1 MYAHRIIFISL
12 CLLLSLYGQ
21 GQSQSVTDSAGI
33 YSKDTVAHQT
43 REEFDIQGKKVI
55 NDSTVAFGAD
65 KVVPGKDSIPPVVKK
80 HSPVKA
86 VWMSAILPGL
96 GQAYNK
102 KYWKIP
108 IIYAGLGGL
117 GYWIYFE
124 NKEFGIARASYRAAV
139 RNTATGTA
147 MYKGVEAS
155 YSTIKPYRDYYKN
168 LLNYAAIVTA
178 LWYTLNLVDA
188 AVDGHLYHFNVDE
201 KLSMNVDPSFVLP
214 AQLGMSQACFGL
226 SLSFSPMASKKR
238 YTPAASW
245 Q

>member
-1 MYAHRIIFISL
+1 MYAHRIIFIFFF
-12 CLLLSLYGQ
+12 LLLAHFAGAQAQ
-21 GQSQSVTDSAGI
+21 GYADSAGI
-33 YSKDTVAHQT
+33 YSKDTVQHQT
-43 REEFDIQGKKVI
+43 TEEFDINGKKVI
-55 NDSTVAFGAD
+55 TDTTVAFSTD
-65 KVVPGKDSIPPVVKK
+65 KVVPGKDTVPMVKK

-86 VWMSAILPGL
+86 VWMSAVLPGL

-124 NKEFGIARASYRAAV
+124 SHEFTLARSAYRTAV
-139 RNTATGTA
+139 RSTTGTA
-147 MYKGVEAS
+147 VYKGTELNSA
-155 YSTIKPYRDYYKN
+155 TIKPYRDYYKN

-188 AVDGHLYHFNVDE
+188 AVDGHLYHFNVDD
-201 KLSMNVDPSFVLP
+201 KLSMNVDPSFMLP
-214 AQLGMSQACFGL
+214 VNLGMNQACYGLTL
-226 SLSFSPMASKKR
+226 SLTPMAARKKYDPSR
-238 YTPAASW
+238 RW

>member
-1 MYAHRIIFISL
+1 MYAFRIIFISL
-12 CLLLSLYGQ
+12 SLLLSYCGWAQAQ
-21 GQSQSVTDSAGI
+21 GAADSAGI
-33 YSKDTVAHQT
+33 YSKDTVLHT
-43 REEFDIQGKKVI
+43 TTEEFDIKGKKVI
-55 NDSTVAFGAD
+55 NDTTVAFGAD
-65 KVVPGKDSIPPVVKK
+65 KVLPPADTTKSLVKK

-86 VWMSAILPGL
+86 VWMSAVLPGL

-124 NKEFGIARASYRAAV
+124 NHEFNLARSAYRVAV
-139 RNTATGTA
+139 RNTSGTA
-147 MYKGVEAS
+147 IYKGVELNSA
-155 YSTIKPYRDYYKN
+155 TIKPYRDYYKN

-188 AVDGHLYHFNVDE
+188 AVDGHLYHFNVDD
-201 KLSMNVDPSFVLP
+201 KLSFNVDPSFVLP
-214 AQLGMSQACFGL
+214 SQLGMSQACYGL
-226 SLSFSPMASKKR
+226 TLSFSPMAAKKR
-238 YTPAASW
+238 YEPTLRW